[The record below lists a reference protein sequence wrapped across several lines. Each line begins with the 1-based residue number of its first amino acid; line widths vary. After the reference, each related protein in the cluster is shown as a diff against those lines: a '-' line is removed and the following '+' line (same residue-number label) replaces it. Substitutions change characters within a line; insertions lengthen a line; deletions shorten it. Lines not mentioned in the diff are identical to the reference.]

1 MQRKLSRPSM
11 RIRLVAALT
20 TAGLIATTGTALAD
34 TSADRKI
41 VQEALDQIT
50 TSGGSLGAQVR
61 VTDGHQRF
69 TARSGKAELGSN
81 RRVPENGRFRV
92 GSITKTFVST
102 VLLQLQGEGKFDL
115 DAPVVRYLP
124 GLIDGRI
131 TVRQVMQHTSGL
143 YDYTK
148 ALPLDPDEFEQIR
161 YKHWTP
167 QEMLKISTGKPL
179 DFDPGTRWSYS
190 NTNYVVAGLLVE
202 KLTGRPYEKAVQQR
216 ILKPLHLDD
225 TEVPG
230 DDVDIHGPHA
240 HGYVTVAGKPN
251 DITRLN
257 PSVAW
262 AAGEIISTTRDLD
275 TFGVALASGR
285 LLKPAQ
291 QQEIAKTT
299 AVSPEYGLGLQVQ
312 TLPCGTKVWG
322 HGGGIPGYSSQLLT
336 TPDTHKRLELSITSA
351 PAGGDPNPAFVKLLN
366 EVFC

>member
-1 MQRKLSRPSM
+1 MRRRFSRPLL

-20 TAGLIATTGTALAD
+20 AAGLIATTGTALAE
-34 TSADRKI
+34 TSADRKV

-50 TSGGSLGAQVR
+50 TSGGSLGVQAR

-69 TARSGKAELGSN
+69 TARSGKAELDSN
-81 RRVPENGRFRV
+81 RPVPENGRFRI

-102 VLLQLQGEGKFDL
+102 VLLQLSGEGKLDL

-124 GLIDGRI
+124 GLIDGRV

-143 YDYTK
+143 YNYTN
-148 ALPLDPDEFEQIR
+148 ALPLDPDKFEQIR

-167 QEMLKISTGKPL
+167 QEMLKISTDKPL

-202 KLTGRPYEKAVQQR
+202 KLTGRPYEKAVEHR
-216 ILKPLHLDD
+216 ILKPLHLDG

-230 DDVDIHGPHA
+230 DNVDIRGPHA

-251 DITRLN
+251 DITRIN

-275 TFGVALASGR
+275 TFGVALASGK

-291 QQEIAKTT
+291 QQEISKTT

-322 HGGGIPGYSSQLLT
+322 HGGGIPGYSSHLLT
-336 TPDTHKRLELSITSA
+336 TPDTEKRLELSVTSA
-351 PAGGDPNPAFVKLLN
+351 PTEGNANPAFLKLLT

>member
-1 MQRKLSRPSM
+1 MYRRFSRPLKK
-11 RIRLVAALT
+11 IQLVAALT
-20 TAGLIATTGTALAD
+20 VAGLIATTGTALAD
-34 TSADRKI
+34 TSADRDV
-41 VQEALDQIT
+41 VQEALDQLT
-50 TSGGSLGAQVR
+50 ASGAALGVQAR
-61 VTDGHQRF
+61 VTDGRQRF

-81 RRVPENGRFRV
+81 RPVPENGRFRI

-102 VLLQLQGEGKFDL
+102 VLLQLSGEGKVAL

-131 TVRQVMQHTSGL
+131 TVRQILQHTSGL
-143 YDYTK
+143 YNYTD
-148 ALPLDPDEFEQIR
+148 ALPLSPDEFEPIR

-167 QEMLKISTGKPL
+167 EELLKVSTDKPL
-179 DFDPGTRWSYS
+179 DFDPGTRWNYS

-202 KLTGRPYEKAVQQR
+202 KLTGRPYEKAVEQR
-216 ILKPLHLDD
+216 ILKPLRLGD
-225 TEVPG
+225 TELPG
-230 DDVDIHGPHA
+230 DDVDIRGPHA

-251 DITRLN
+251 DITRIN

-262 AAGEIISTTRDLD
+262 AAGEMISTTRDLD

-291 QQEIAKTT
+291 QQEITRTT

-312 TLPCGTKVWG
+312 TLPCGSKVWG

-336 TPDTHKRLELSITSA
+336 TPDTTKRLELSVTSA
-351 PAGGDPNPAFVKLLN
+351 PTGGDANDAFRKLLT